1 MRAQALIFDLDGTLL
16 DTEMI
21 SGRAIA
27 QVTEALG
34 KRFEGPIRKAIL
46 GRPSAVWTRM
56 VIADCGLEGQIEPR
70 AFAEQWEA
78 NMAAMFD
85 EMEEMPGATAFL
97 QRMHAR
103 GIPMALATSSSR
115 AAVEAKRQHHAELFS
130 YFSVIVCGDDAEVK
144 HGKPA
149 PDIFLVAAQR
159 LMGEQLDTSRCIV
172 FEDSV
177 LGVAA
182 GRAAGMITMALPDA
196 RFYPSPEE
204 QTELFAAADER
215 LARLD
220 AFDPAKYGL

>member
-21 SGRAIA
+21 SGRSIA
-27 QVTEALG
+27 QVTQALG
-34 KRFEGPIRKAIL
+34 KPFEGPIRKAIL

-56 VIADCGLEGQIEPR
+56 VIADCGLEGRIEPR

-78 NMAAMFD
+78 NMAAMFH

-97 QRMHAR
+97 RRMHAR

-115 AAVEAKRQHHAELFS
+115 AAVEAKRKHHEELFS
-130 YFSVIVCGDDAEVK
+130 YFSVIVCGDDSDVK
-144 HGKPA
+144 NGKPA
-149 PDIFLVAAQR
+149 PDIFLTAARR
-159 LMGEQLDTSRCIV
+159 LLGDDVDPSRCIV

-182 GRAAGMITMALPDA
+182 GRAAGMITIALPDP
-196 RFYPSPEE
+196 RFYPSLEE
-204 QTELFAAADER
+204 QAELFAAADER
-215 LARLD
+215 ITRLD
-220 AFDPAKYGL
+220 AFDPDKYML